1 MGEKKRHIHTPAKK
15 KETIQRH
22 PNKATANGTNRR
34 TRRSN
39 ETILFVQSPQRV
51 AVSRRVVLGGRAG
64 CAGPGEMSC
73 DAAGHTPTKLPAGCC
88 CLMLLLVLAVVAL
101 SGGRSSRRPA
111 TAAAD
116 GGPSTRR
123 SSPFLFERRSAYPAN
138 ACVRERERKRTRTG
152 EREKRRLPSIET
164 FEAERKP
171 AAEVAK
177 QGPTLRCGWWPSLCA
192 FGCFFFVVV

>member
-1 MGEKKRHIHTPAKK
+1 
-15 KETIQRH
+15 
-22 PNKATANGTNRR
+22 
-34 TRRSN
+34 
-39 ETILFVQSPQRV
+39 
-51 AVSRRVVLGGRAG
+51 
-64 CAGPGEMSC
+64 MSC

-88 CLMLLLVLAVVAL
+88 CCCCCLMLLLAVVAL

-192 FGCFFFVVV
+192 FDCFFFCCCLVSRSTVRLRYFLLLIHIYKYTYISVIYICIYL